1 MTQPSNTELYS
12 KLKDRMQK
20 YREDHTTVSNRVIDA
35 TVKVEKL
42 HEENAELTRKHDELE
57 QKFAELD
64 AKIHQIVSEQVSQQV
79 EPLFNELIADIE
91 NLTTD
96 VKILKQQPR
105 LSSVPTTDLETAS
118 MKSLDTARTKAP
130 LSLRR
135 KV

>member
-20 YREDHTTVSNRVIDA
+20 YREDHTSVSNRVIDA

-42 HEENAELTRKHDELE
+42 HEENAELTRKHEELE